1 MIVMMVLKLMMM
13 MVMVIVMMLL
23 LLLPVF
29 MIAPKLF
36 LQPLVVKI
44 LIVQSFLLPLLL
56 FAGQTIALF
65 FLLSEVLLP
74 RIGVLDR
81 RIIAGNKVLPL
92 RMVSTRGWFRSC
104 ATARIIITVLIGSL
118 TATTKMTAA
127 MVIAS
132 VEAPGTGR
140 TVRITTSTDLARFD
154 PVTERLLHIRT
165 QT

>member
-13 MVMVIVMMLL
+13 MVMVIVMML

-56 FAGQTIALF
+56 FTGQTITLF
-65 FLLSEVLLP
+65 FLLSEVFLP

-92 RMVSTRGWFRSC
+92 RMVTTRCLFRSC
-104 ATARIIITVLIGSL
+104 ATARIIITILIGSL

>member
-13 MVMVIVMMLL
+13 MVMVIVMML

-56 FAGQTIALF
+56 FKGQTIALF
-65 FLLSEVLLP
+65 FLLSEVFLP

-92 RMVSTRGWFRSC
+92 RMVSTRARFRSC
-104 ATARIIITVLIGSL
+104 ATARIIITILIGSL